1 MIQQRAQTTRNE
13 LKDLILLALV
23 ENIPG
28 GRNGPDES
36 MLTKANS
43 ASSKIMSLVD
53 SFLAERGIR

>member
-1 MIQQRAQTTRNE
+1 MIQQRAVTTRDE
-13 LKDLILLALV
+13 LKDLILLAFV

-36 MLTKANS
+36 MLSKANA

-53 SFLAERGIR
+53 AFLSERGIQ